1 MFVKYFI
8 IKINWV
14 LHLFKHTNISKS
26 NMPSLKTF
34 FDSCR
39 KCVLFNN
46 EDVKVYIDCSSFCLI
61 QMSI

>member
-34 FDSCR
+34 LIH
-39 KCVLFNN
+39 VEN
-46 EDVKVYIDCSSFCLI
+46 VCSSI
-61 QMSI
+61 MKM